1 MITKVIILAKV
12 ELLKII
18 YILNKLKLI
27 IIKMKAP
34 YNINNNISSSSHKI
48 HLVLTLKKRIIRK
61 YKKKIIKNMKDP

>member
-1 MITKVIILAKV
+1 MILMIITKVIILAKV

-18 YILNKLKLI
+18 YILYKQKLI
-27 IIKMKAP
+27 IIKMKEP

-61 YKKKIIKNMKDP
+61 YY